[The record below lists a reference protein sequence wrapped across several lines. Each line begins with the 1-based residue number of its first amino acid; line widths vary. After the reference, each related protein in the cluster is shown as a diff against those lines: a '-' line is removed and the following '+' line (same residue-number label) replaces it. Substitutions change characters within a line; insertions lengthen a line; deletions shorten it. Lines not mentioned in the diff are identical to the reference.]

1 LQLDLWVS
9 IFLIKKEK
17 KKKKKK
23 VLNMAWPMVGE
34 KSGKTGFQVGE
45 RERGKGRRKE
55 R

>member
-23 VLNMAWPMVGE
+23 VLNMGWPMEGV

>member
-17 KKKKKK
+17 KKKN
-23 VLNMAWPMVGE
+23 VLNMAWPMEGE
-34 KSGKTGFQVGE
+34 KSGKSGFQVGE

>member
-17 KKKKKK
+17 KKKKK
-23 VLNMAWPMVGE
+23 VLNMAWPMEGE
-34 KSGKTGFQVGE
+34 KSGKSGFQVGE

>member
-1 LQLDLWVS
+1 VGLH
-9 IFLIKKEK
+9 FFNKKRK

-23 VLNMAWPMVGE
+23 VLNMAWPMEGE
-34 KSGKTGFQVGE
+34 KSGKSGFQVGE